1 MLSFCIHQV
10 NMDNRSP
17 APLTTRGSPNH
28 IARHQRG
35 HHYKS
40 LRNTTKAREAS
51 PARRNAKPR
60 SRSCP
65 ARSETITLDCPGHP
79 GRHRAT
85 SLHAAAQTL
94 PKAVAQT
101 HTLPAAPHLP
111 IRRRRIVLPRGRPA
125 NHRCKLVCWFGS
137 VRRRRAVRRSLGYY
151 HAAHL
156 CPLEA
161 ASEANAAAELAV
173 DDRAVGAPL
182 RSCPTASARRTELL
196 ARRLHAGQPHGRRCD
211 GLKWPCWRHEFRFK
225 QDISTLG
232 RSLRPYDRRL
242 VDRRPKLS

>member
-1 MLSFCIHQV
+1 MLSVDIHYIYV
-10 NMDNRSP
+10 YNRSP
-17 APLTTRGSPNH
+17 APHTARGSLNH

-101 HTLPAAPHLP
+101 RALPAAPHLT

-125 NHRCKLVCWFGS
+125 NHRCKLVCWFGR

-161 ASEANAAAELAV
+161 ASEANAAASLAV
-173 DDRAVGAPL
+173 MEPEVGAPL
-182 RSCPTASARRTELL
+182 RS
-196 ARRLHAGQPHGRRCD
+196 
-211 GLKWPCWRHEFRFK
+211 
-225 QDISTLG
+225 
-232 RSLRPYDRRL
+232 
-242 VDRRPKLS
+242 